1 MLIEFQELFKDTE
14 MLSAINRLPFK
25 KLNPSGAPLL
35 PNLLRYQ
42 SLAVCYTATRLMPYL
57 RQKRRL
63 QILGSRCFANLG
75 LKIHYQFLA
84 HFEDLL
90 MRSFEIGH

>member
-1 MLIEFQELFKDTE
+1 MLIEFQELFEDTE

-42 SLAVCYTATRLMPYL
+42 AFAVCYTAARLLPCIFG
-57 RQKRRL
+57 KRGACR
-63 QILGSRCFANLG
+63 F
-75 LKIHYQFLA
+75 
-84 HFEDLL
+84 
-90 MRSFEIGH
+90 

>member
-42 SLAVCYTATRLMPYL
+42 ALAV
-57 RQKRRL
+57 
-63 QILGSRCFANLG
+63 
-75 LKIHYQFLA
+75 
-84 HFEDLL
+84 
-90 MRSFEIGH
+90 